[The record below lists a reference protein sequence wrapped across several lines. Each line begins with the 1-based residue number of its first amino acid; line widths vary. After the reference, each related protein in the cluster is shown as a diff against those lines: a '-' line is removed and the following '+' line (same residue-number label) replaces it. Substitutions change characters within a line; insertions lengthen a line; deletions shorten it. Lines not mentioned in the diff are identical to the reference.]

1 MFAKN
6 TANIICAT
14 AMISVFIGI
23 FFFTYA
29 SKIERNIVVKR
40 STEIVDDITSNMKM
54 IIPEDQKQI
63 IKNTIVPYL
72 TIPDSLNKA
81 DKDVENANNALQ
93 KSAIEYI
100 FIFASVCIVIVFCLS
115 MMFKFS
121 FFEIVEEN
129 IIVLVFVAITEYIF
143 LTFFAQNY
151 ITIDSNFVKGKMIDT
166 LLKIGSS

>member
-29 SKIERNIVVKR
+29 SKIEKNIVVKR
-40 STEIVDDITSNMKM
+40 STEIVNSITSNMKT
-54 IIPEDQKQI
+54 IIPENQKQI
-63 IKNTIVPYL
+63 IKSDIIPYL
-72 TIPDSLNKA
+72 VIPDSLKQA
-81 DKDVENANNALQ
+81 DQDVENANNALQ
-93 KSAIEYI
+93 KSAIQYI
-100 FIFASVCIVIVFCLS
+100 FIFAAACLIIVFCMS
-115 MMFKFS
+115 FTFKFS
-121 FFEIVEEN
+121 FFEIIEEN

-151 ITIDSNFVKGKMIDT
+151 ITIDSNFVKSKMIDT